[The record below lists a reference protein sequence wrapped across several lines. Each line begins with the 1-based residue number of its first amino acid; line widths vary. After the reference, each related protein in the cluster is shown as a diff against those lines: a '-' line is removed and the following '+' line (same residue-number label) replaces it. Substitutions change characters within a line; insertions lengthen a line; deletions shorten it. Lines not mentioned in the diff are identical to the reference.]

1 MILENI
7 DEFFDQIQRADK
19 NQCIDNFRQT
29 YINSPRNPYTQEIY
43 EADDLS
49 RYGHRQGFAETRWLT
64 ENDIQTNKLNLRP
77 NEKENFIECKLYQN
91 YQYEKIKFYNVEQ
104 LDKAS
109 FDKLPLEIK
118 PTPNWEK
125 NPKIEKFIESQGVKV
140 LHNSALE
147 PRYNNITHTIY
158 MPHQSQYSSA
168 EEYYNDVFHEIGHST
183 NKELGRDPQS
193 PEQKKKAYDRDELVA
208 ETSAIKLNKLTQNN
222 FDKEKNLPYLKFF
235 LSKFGDYKDIQKE
248 ELGKALI
255 ESDKVVELT
264 NNKYINAD
272 KSQSILNEI
281 NKNENKL
288 SQDSSVKSKGDIL
301 AKVVQA
307 AGQKEENKRSIS
319 NEINKNENKLSQN
332 SSVKS
337 KGDIFAKVVQAA
349 GQKEE
354 NKRSILDEIN
364 KNENKLSQN
373 SSVKSKGDI
382 FAKVVQAAGQKEEN
396 KRSISD
402 EINKNENKLSQ
413 DHSIKSQD
421 DIFSKA
427 FQTAHQ
433 KIENKRSISN
443 EKSMNKGINQGVEI

>member
-1 MILENI
+1 MILDNI
-7 DEFFDQIQRADK
+7 DEFFEQIQQADK
-19 NQCIDNFRQT
+19 KQCINNFEQT
-29 YINSPRNPYTQEIY
+29 YINSPRNPYTQETY
-43 EADDLS
+43 QADRL
-49 RYGHRQGFAETRWLT
+49 REIGHRKGFSETRWLT
-64 ENDIQTNKLNLRP
+64 ENDIQTNKLNLKP
-77 NEKENFIECKLYQN
+77 NEKENFINSDLYQN
-91 YQYEKIKFYNVEQ
+91 DQRYRNIKFYNVEQ

-140 LHNSALE
+140 LHNSALT

-168 EEYYNDVFHEIGHST
+168 EKYYNDLFHEIGHST
-183 NKELGRDPQS
+183 SKELGRDPQS
-193 PEQKKKAYDRDELVA
+193 PEQQKKAYDRDELVA

-222 FDKEKNLPYLKFF
+222 FDKEKNLPYLKYY

-264 NNKYINAD
+264 NNKYISAD
-272 KSQSILNEI
+272 KSQSISNEI

-288 SQDSSVKSKGDIL
+288 SQDHSVKSQDDIF
-301 AKVVQA
+301 AKALQTA
-307 AGQKEENKRSIS
+307 HQKIENKRSIS
-319 NEINKNENKLSQN
+319 NEINKNENKLSQD

-337 KGDIFAKVVQAA
+337 QDDIFAKAFQTAH
-349 GQKEE
+349 QKIE

-364 KNENKLSQN
+364 KNENKLSQ
-373 SSVKSKGDI
+373 
-382 FAKVVQAAGQKEEN
+382 
-396 KRSISD
+396 
-402 EINKNENKLSQ
+402 
-413 DHSIKSQD
+413 DHSVKSQD

-433 KIENKRSISN
+433 KIENKRSIST
-443 EKSMNKGINQGVEI
+443 EKSMNKGVEI